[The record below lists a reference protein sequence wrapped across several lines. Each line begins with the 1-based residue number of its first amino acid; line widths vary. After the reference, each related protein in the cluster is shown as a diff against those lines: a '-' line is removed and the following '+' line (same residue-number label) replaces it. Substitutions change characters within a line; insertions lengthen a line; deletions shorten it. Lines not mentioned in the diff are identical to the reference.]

1 MKKDVI
7 KNSELVYYE
16 NLAEQKI
23 ADNEKKRQKMAG
35 ENWGHIGGVF
45 YKTSKILYV
54 LLAAYSLFFNLVL
67 MLGWT
72 LDLVGRS
79 VYNTSHDKLIIIT
92 VITLVLI
99 TALVLILLKKPKIII
114 ATALTIPG
122 SVTSAFATWQW
133 YNTSG
138 TNYIATGHQNN
149 QFAKYWIC
157 NFPVVF
163 LSVFAIILLIII
175 LKDKRE
181 LKKLTTR
188 TIRGLY
194 DKKIGELREDSD
206 DGEVGMLSDEQWI
219 SVLKEYTEGQTDKK
233 KKRSLKHKDKKI
245 SHTEE
250 ELDEE

>member
-1 MKKDVI
+1 MKKDVA

-16 NLAEQKI
+16 KLAEQKI
-23 ADNEKKRQKMAG
+23 ADNEKKRQQMAG
-35 ENWGHIGGVF
+35 ERWGHIGGIF

-54 LLAAYSLFFNLVL
+54 LLAVYSLFFNLVL

-79 VYNTSHDKLIIIT
+79 VYNTTHNKLIIIS
-92 VITLVLI
+92 VITAVLI
-99 TALVLILLKKPKIII
+99 TALVLILLKRPKIIT
-114 ATALTIPG
+114 ATILTIPAA
-122 SVTSAFATWQW
+122 VTSALSTWQW

-163 LSVFAIILLIII
+163 LSLFAVILLIIV
-175 LKDKRE
+175 LRDKRE
-181 LKKLTTR
+181 LSATTTR

-194 DKKIGELREDSD
+194 DKKVGELREDSD

-219 SVLKEYTEGQTDKK
+219 AVLKKYTEGQPEKK
-233 KKRSLKHKDKKI
+233 KKRSLKHREKKNRQDI
-245 SHTEE
+245 DEFEE
-250 ELDEE
+250 E